1 MLVVS
6 LKLLVHVHTY
16 TCMHASFFWV
26 LVLTR
31 EHQALYLFNCFT
43 VACAL
48 AVSNATS
55 VENGFALD
63 VSIKKLISS
72 NFFVLQNQHM
82 LFQNNLRNQTKLI

>member
-1 MLVVS
+1 MKPFMLVVS

-72 NFFVLQNQHM
+72 NFFVL
-82 LFQNNLRNQTKLI
+82 